1 MKILLNSLNN
11 QNYGLG
17 LFYINPKY
25 REFIKIDK
33 SVILFYNKILIV

>member
-1 MKILLNSLNN
+1 MKTLLNSLSN
-11 QNYGLG
+11 QNQGFG

-33 SVILFYNKILIV
+33 SIILFL